1 MQLTLVKEVGGGDGG
16 GGEMGQL
23 LQDLQQLIELTE
35 GICSCPLTILLDASH
50 SMIAENLMEVKK
62 QKLLLMLHPSPSADT
77 AVPEELGGADGEAVV
92 STTTQQDEIIGMQC
106 RGPLKEVCDD
116 GTLGCGKWVWLPL
129 QSWGGESY
137 HNAIILCMETSN
149 PQVGGCDIELPTP
162 DDPRVRIL
170 FTQPLYDAMK
180 PCSYFLEG
188 ACKFSELECNFSHGH
203 VVTLSRLRPYMEPD
217 YR

>member
-1 MQLTLVKEVGGGDGG
+1 
-16 GGEMGQL
+16 
-23 LQDLQQLIELTE
+23 
-35 GICSCPLTILLDASH
+35 
-50 SMIAENLMEVKK
+50 METKK
-62 QKLLLMLHPSPSADT
+62 QKLLLMLHPPSPCAGT
-77 AVPEELGGADGEAVV
+77 AVPEVSCLPGEAGGEAVT
-92 STTTQQDEIIGMQC
+92 STTIPSDEQDEVIGMQC
-106 RGPLKEVCDD
+106 RGPLKEVCEDEPC
-116 GTLGCGKWVWLPL
+116 TIGCGKWVWLPL

-137 HNAIILCMETSN
+137 HNAIILCMEASN
-149 PQVGGCDIELPTP
+149 PQVEEPLSFPTP

-170 FTQPLYDAMK
+170 FTHPLYDAMK